1 MNPRFRLFASSSFQP
16 DCAKRMFAE
25 QALMPKGLGN
35 TGLWYLAAHR
45 YLVSRSPWTGLCGGL
60 NQSNSAS
67 LVDLTSILSRDSPD
81 VGSRDNTAGAGGAR

>member
-35 TGLWYLAAHR
+35 TGIWYLAADGQ
-45 YLVSRSPWTGLCGGL
+45 VC
-60 NQSNSAS
+60 A
-67 LVDLTSILSRDSPD
+67 VALTFRILQ
-81 VGSRDNTAGAGGAR
+81 A